1 MFEDKAF
8 RTQFIVAIF
17 IALGGTL
24 FLVMFL
30 IVFGLK
36 ISNSTK
42 DILSQKAEII
52 SKQQKIEA
60 ITLLE
65 KNSVSVARYT
75 TILQNALPTKDELI
89 TFNQELDS
97 LAKRTGAAISF
108 TFGSETGEVQGGV
121 RGLGFQLVIVGSL
134 DQILNFFREIEKSR
148 FVINISDIDLNR
160 QANTFRGILNGQ
172 VYFQSV

>member
-52 SKQQKIEA
+52 SKQQKI
-60 ITLLE
+60 
-65 KNSVSVARYT
+65 SVS
-75 TILQNALPTKDELI
+75 
-89 TFNQELDS
+89 F
-97 LAKRTGAAISF
+97 
-108 TFGSETGEVQGGV
+108 
-121 RGLGFQLVIVGSL
+121 
-134 DQILNFFREIEKSR
+134 EKPSKKKLKKL
-148 FVINISDIDLNR
+148 FKI
-160 QANTFRGILNGQ
+160 FK
-172 VYFQSV
+172 